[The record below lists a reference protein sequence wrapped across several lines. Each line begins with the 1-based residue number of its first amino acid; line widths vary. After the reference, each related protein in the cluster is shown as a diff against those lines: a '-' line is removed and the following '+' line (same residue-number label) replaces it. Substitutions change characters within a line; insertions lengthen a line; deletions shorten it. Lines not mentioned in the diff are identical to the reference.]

1 MKIPPETLK
10 EKIKWWLVPYFP
22 RKILTIYD
30 KNGEV
35 YECMEDEIEYTIRTE
50 HITIIKCKY
59 EEPGGEVRYK
69 HVAVLGQDPFVFAEQ
84 FSPSELFGRETLRW
98 TMYWA
103 FLLYS
108 VFVFLMMFN
117 IVNEYIF
124 FMMLTLG
131 VYIMSVNRF
140 RFNSPS
146 IRSISLHEFGSIE
159 GYQLYVPGPQPQSS
173 LTFSQ
178 VMRFVGRLYDPKI
191 KDRAM
196 EELMKE
202 VDTLRE
208 IIKRLYGVIIRVERQ
223 SDRIYDA
230 VHSIA
235 TVLAYDVVREIEERS
250 EKEIA
255 RAKKF
260 YIILMIVLFFLGL
273 AIGYVAGGSI
283 SISTS
288 PPQTTTTTTTITTL
302 PPPP

>member
-1 MKIPPETLK
+1 MKISPETLK
-10 EKIKWWLVPYFP
+10 DKIKWWLVPSFP

-59 EEPGGEVRYK
+59 EEAGGEVRYK
-69 HVAVLGQDPFVFAEQ
+69 HAAVMGQDPFIYAEL
-84 FSPSELFGRETLRW
+84 FRPSELFGRETLKW

-178 VMRFVGRLYDPKI
+178 VMRFVGRLYDPKV
-191 KDRAM
+191 KDKAM

-208 IIKRLYGVIIRVERQ
+208 VVKRLYGVIIRIERQ

-230 VHSIA
+230 SYRLARLMAHD
-235 TVLAYDVVREIEERS
+235 VLQEIEERA
-250 EKEIA
+250 EKEIS

-260 YIILMIVLFFLGL
+260 YIILAGVGALVGFF
-273 AIGYVAGGSI
+273 IGYIIGQNVTI
-283 SISTS
+283 SIT
-288 PPQTTTTTTTITTL
+288 PPQTTTTFITTL

>member
-10 EKIKWWLVPYFP
+10 EKIRWWLAPWFP

-35 YECMEDEIEYTIRTE
+35 YECMEDEIEYVVRTE
-50 HITIIKCKY
+50 NITIIKCKY
-59 EEPGGEVRYK
+59 EEVEGEIRYK
-69 HVAVLGQDPFVFAEQ
+69 HAAVMGQDPFVYAEL
-84 FSPSELFGRETLRW
+84 FRPSELFGRETLKW

-117 IVNEYIF
+117 IVNEYVF
-124 FMMLTLG
+124 FLMLTLG

-191 KDRAM
+191 KDKAM

-208 IIKRLYGVIIRVERQ
+208 VVKRLYGVIIRIERQ

-230 VHSIA
+230 SYRLARLMAHD
-235 TVLAYDVVREIEERS
+235 VLQEIEERA
-250 EKEIA
+250 EKVIA
-255 RAKKF
+255 RTKRF
-260 YIILMIVLFFLGL
+260 YIILMIALFFVGL
-273 AIGYVAGGSI
+273 AIGYIAGGSVGI
-283 SISTS
+283 SIS
-288 PPQTTTTTTTITTL
+288 PPQPTNTTTIVKMPT
-302 PPPP
+302 P